1 LCLDAI
7 DVKSERMAKRTP
19 QVTSETRDPGDVG
32 AVTKRASSR
41 PYGGM
46 SGEERRK
53 ERRTRFTEAGIVA
66 FGRDGYRGTTTRSLC
81 AEAGLTQRYFYES
94 FTDLEACL
102 LAVANLL
109 GARVHAVLLAVE
121 VKPGDDLRALVRGQL
136 TGYFALLKSDPPAAR
151 IMLLEVYTA
160 STRVGELALRFTE
173 DLSELVRA
181 RIAYAL
187 PHLADHGVDLKLL
200 ATGLVGAI
208 HHIALRWMLA
218 GYREPV
224 SRIIDTATAI
234 FMGSALGVAAMPSK
248 SR

>member
-1 LCLDAI
+1 
-7 DVKSERMAKRTP
+7 MARRTLP
-19 QVTSETRDPGDVG
+19 VTSETPPRGDVRP
-32 AVTKRASSR
+32 VTKRASSR

-46 SGEERRK
+46 SGEDRRS
-53 ERRTRFTEAGIVA
+53 ERRTRFIDAGVIA
-66 FGRDGYRGTTTRSLC
+66 FGRDGFRGTTTRSLC

-94 FTDLEACL
+94 FTDLEACF
-102 LAVANLL
+102 LAVANVL
-109 GARVHAVLLAVE
+109 GARVHAVLLAAE
-121 VKPGDDLRALVRGQL
+121 AKPGDDLRTLVQGQL
-136 TGYFALLKSDPPAAR
+136 SGYFALLKSDPPAAR

-173 DLSELVRA
+173 DLGEIVGA
-181 RIAYAL
+181 RIAHAL
-187 PHLADHGVDLKLL
+187 PHLADHGVDVKLL

-224 SRIIDTATAI
+224 SRIVDTATAI
-234 FMGSALGVAAMPSK
+234 FMGSALAVAARPST